1 MGLNG
6 VIKSVNHS
14 SSKVTQRKQQL
25 INFSRYINIEEFGG
39 SIESAKEKIKSICYS
54 SYIHEG
60 TDYSHLVVTKVK
72 VQYKKGKG
80 YLAKVKTRFK

>member
-6 VIKSVNHS
+6 TIKSLNHS

-39 SIESAKEKIKSICYS
+39 SIDSAKDKIKSICDS

-60 TDYSHLVVTKVK
+60 TDYSHLVVTKIK

-80 YLAKVKTRFK
+80 YLAKVTSRYR